1 MPDAY
6 IVAAKRT
13 PIGRRNGGLAAL
25 NAVDVAAE
33 TIDAVIAGTGVDPAA
48 VDDVIFGCVTQIGA
62 QSTNIARMAALAA
75 DLPET
80 VPGVTIDRQCGS
92 SQQAVHFAAQAVRAG
107 DQDLVVTGGIEIM
120 SRAPLGAAALLGA
133 EAGAGLPREGAL
145 WKKRFG
151 DNEFSQFLGA
161 ELIAMRWGISRKD
174 MERFALESHRRAL
187 AAADAGLFDDEIHP
201 INDVRVDE
209 CPRRGSTLEQLAGL
223 KPVRPD
229 GLLTAGTSS
238 QISDGAAAVLVASE
252 RAVARHGLVPLAR
265 IAHATVVG
273 ADPIEMLSA
282 PIPATRRL
290 VERSGVAVE
299 DIGLFEVNEAFASVA
314 LAWLRDIGADPVRT
328 NVNGGAIALG
338 HPVGASGARLMTTLV
353 HQMRRSGTKY
363 GMQTMCEGGG
373 MANATLLELV

>member
-1 MPDAY
+1 VPDAY

-13 PIGRRNGGLAAL
+13 PIGRRKGGLAAM

-33 TIDAVIAGTGVDPAA
+33 IIDAIVAGTGLDPAA
-48 VDDVIFGCVTQIGA
+48 LDDVILGCVTQIGA

-75 DLPET
+75 GLPET

-92 SQQAVHFAAQAVRAG
+92 SQQAVHFAAQAIRSG
-107 DQDLVVTGGIEIM
+107 DQDIVMAGGIEMM
-120 SRAPLGAAALLGA
+120 SHASLGAAALLGA
-133 EAGAGLPREGAL
+133 GAGAGLPREGAL

-151 DNEFSQFLGA
+151 DCEFSQFLGA
-161 ELIAMRWGISRKD
+161 ELIATRRGISRKD

-209 CPRRGSTLEQLAGL
+209 GPRRGSTLEQLAGL

-299 DIGLFEVNEAFASVA
+299 DIGLFEVNEAFASVV